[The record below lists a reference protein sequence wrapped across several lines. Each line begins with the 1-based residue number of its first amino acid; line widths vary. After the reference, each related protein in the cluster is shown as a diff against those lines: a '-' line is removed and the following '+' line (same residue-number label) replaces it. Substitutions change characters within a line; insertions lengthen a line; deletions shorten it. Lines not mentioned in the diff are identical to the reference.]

1 MTMGRP
7 EHKPTE
13 ATRRR
18 VESAAGSGLSHEGIA
33 MALGVDRGTLEKHY
47 RHELTVGAYVA
58 RVEIVEAMRK
68 AAKKGNVAAARLYL
82 QGAEKP
88 PAMQAPLG
96 SEALQGLPVAPDGL
110 KAARNRAATTA
121 QEGTEWAN
129 LLPLN
134 VQ

>member
-1 MTMGRP
+1 MGRP
-7 EHKPTE
+7 EHQPTV

-33 MALGVDRGTLEKHY
+33 MALGIDRGTLEKHY
-47 RHELTVGAYVA
+47 RHELTVGAHVA
-58 RVEIVEAMRK
+58 RVEIVEAMRW

-96 SEALQGLPVAPDGL
+96 SEAPQRLPIAPAGI
-110 KAARNRAATTA
+110 KAERDQMAKTA
-121 QEGTEWAN
+121 QEGTEWAD
-129 LLPLN
+129 LLPSN